1 MTQENNPT
9 MATYREFI
17 NEGKLMG
24 SRCLNCGA
32 VFLPL
37 RPICGKCQQA
47 SMELVPMNGKG
58 KVAAYSLIAIGPQ
71 MMIEEGFDRQHPYC
85 SGIVELDEGVRIPAR
100 IVGVD
105 DDKPVREVIGAP
117 CVLEFLQKD
126 DKPDILVF
134 KIMS

>member
-1 MTQENNPT
+1 MTQENT
-9 MATYREFI
+9 TATYQGYI
-17 NEGKLMG
+17 HEGKLMG

-37 RPICGKCQQA
+37 KPVCGNCQQA
-47 SMELVPMNGKG
+47 SMEPVPMSGKG
-58 KVAAYSLIAIGPQ
+58 RVAAYSLIAIGPQ
-71 MMIEEGFDRQHPYC
+71 TMIDEGFDRQHPYC

-105 DDKPVREVIGAP
+105 AEKPVDEVIGTP
-117 CVLEFLQKD
+117 GTLEFLKKD
-126 DKPDILVF
+126 NKPDVLVF